1 MSISRSSAEL
11 GVELPPY
18 GKSVALLVVTFIG
31 ILESL
36 SALADLKENLERSTR
51 NIMNRG
57 TILNVM
63 YPSYAPLSG

>member
-1 MSISRSSAEL
+1 M

-63 YPSYAPLSG
+63 YPS